1 VIIKLRVPYVQ
12 GISSLAK
19 ELLVSNGRFGFKELV
34 STSDPDIHIASSANY
49 ETCSISEDLQFSSY
63 T

>member
-1 VIIKLRVPYVQ
+1 MQ

-19 ELLVSNGRFGFKELV
+19 ELLVSHRRFGFKELV
-34 STSDPDIHIASSANY
+34 STSDSDIHIASLANY
-49 ETCSISEDLQFSSY
+49 ETCSISEDVQFSSD

>member
-1 VIIKLRVPYVQ
+1 MQ

-19 ELLVSNGRFGFKELV
+19 ELLVSHGRFGFKELV
-34 STSDPDIHIASSANY
+34 STSDSDIHIASSANY
-49 ETCSISEDLQFSSY
+49 ETCSISEDVQFSSD